1 MKITLYVKA
10 GASIKKWRKF
20 VSKEIALARNIKSKD
35 TRDSVFLSLRAIRNA
50 LQAMKRIGDR
60 GIVFFAEDGNVDSEI
75 PPQPISF
82 SSYFCGNKFI
92 TDPLDDIIDQSKG
105 EYTGVVVIDAREA
118 AIGVAR
124 GDFVLGLYHKF
135 SQVMGK
141 HRAGGQS
148 SQRFQRG
155 REEQLKEWR
164 RKIARMAVEIW
175 RDYRIQEVV
184 VGGAGFEKKRL
195 AKELELPRPFRF
207 QVHTVNSEYCDD
219 VYGLKEA
226 WARFTTNPSET
237 Q

>member
-35 TRDSVFLSLRAIRNA
+35 TRDSVFLSLRAIRNE
-50 LQAMKRIGDR
+50 LQAMKRIGNQ
-60 GIVFFAEDGNVDSEI
+60 GIVFFAENGDVDSQI

-105 EYTGVVVIDAREA
+105 EYTGVIAIDAREA

-124 GDFVLGLYHKF
+124 GDMVLGLYHKF

-164 RKIARMAVEIW
+164 RKIVRVAKELWVNYAIKK
-175 RDYRIQEVV
+175 VV
-184 VGGAGFEKKRL
+184 VGGAGFEKKRMV
-195 AKELELPRPFRF
+195 KELKGFDA
-207 QVHTVNSEYCDD
+207 VTVSSDYCDD
-219 VYGLKEA
+219 VYGLREA
-226 WARFTTNPSET
+226 WVRFKES
-237 Q
+237 

>member
-35 TRDSVFLSLRAIRNA
+35 TRDSVFLSLRAIRNT
-50 LQAMKRIGDR
+50 LQAMKRIGDQ
-60 GIVFFAEDGNVDSEI
+60 GIVFFAENGDVDTQV

-105 EYTGVVVIDAREA
+105 PYTGVIAIDAREA

-124 GDFVLGLYHKF
+124 GDMVLGLYHKF
-135 SQVMGK
+135 STVIGK

-164 RKIARMAVEIW
+164 RKIVRVAKELWVNYAIKK
-175 RDYRIQEVV
+175 VV
-184 VGGAGFEKKRL
+184 VGGAGFEKKRM
-195 AKELELPRPFRF
+195 AKELKGFD
-207 QVHTVNSEYCDD
+207 VVTVASEYCDD
-219 VYGLKEA
+219 VYGLREA
-226 WARFTTNPSET
+226 WLRFLES
-237 Q
+237 

>member
-1 MKITLYVKA
+1 MKITLYIKA

-35 TRDSVFLSLRAIRNA
+35 TRDSVFLSLRAIRNT
-50 LQAMKRIGDR
+50 LQAMKRIGDQ
-60 GIVFFAEDGNVDSEI
+60 GIVFFAENGDVDTQV

-105 EYTGVVVIDAREA
+105 PYTGVIAIDAREA

-124 GDFVLGLYHKF
+124 GGFVLGLYHKF
-135 SQVMGK
+135 STVMGK

-164 RKIARMAVEIW
+164 RKIVRVAKELWVNYSIKK
-175 RDYRIQEVV
+175 VV
-184 VGGAGFEKKRL
+184 VGGAGFEKKRMV
-195 AKELELPRPFRF
+195 KELKGFD
-207 QVHTVNSEYCDD
+207 TVVTVPSDYCDD
-219 VYGLKEA
+219 VYGLREA
-226 WARFTTNPSET
+226 WTRFLES
-237 Q
+237 